1 MGKENK
7 VAQSAAIIAIFTLAS
22 KGLGFF
28 REVLIASKFGSGM
41 VTDTYFVAMTA
52 TVIVMGTIGG
62 ALNTTLIPIFS
73 EIKQSGGREAQ
84 KNYLN
89 NILNLIFLITVVLG
103 LIAFILSP
111 MIIRVLAKG
120 FEGGQ
125 FNLAVK
131 LNRIGLPIIVF
142 LGFTYV

>member
-1 MGKENK
+1 FRRVLFRSATFAFISK
-7 VAQSAAIIAIFTLAS
+7 V
-22 KGLGFF
+22 LGFLS
-28 REVLIASKFGSGM
+28 EVLIASRFGSSM
-41 VTDTYFVAMTA
+41 ETDTYFVAMTA
-52 TVIVMGTIGG
+52 TVIVMGSIGG
-62 ALNTTLIPIFS
+62 ALNTTLITIFS

-89 NILNLIFLITVVLG
+89 NILNLIFLTTVVLG

-125 FNLAVK
+125 FN
-131 LNRIGLPIIVF
+131 
-142 LGFTYV
+142 